1 MSEVA
6 RTSSKLGMRFLEA
19 IPISH
24 NNASLVI
31 GQIEHLLVE
40 DKLVSEEGY
49 VDLVFASCIGVSG
62 LSNYFS
68 LHNEASL
75 PYTRPQNL
83 PEFCFKAMSG
93 NS

>member
-1 MSEVA
+1 
-6 RTSSKLGMRFLEA
+6 MRFLEA

-49 VDLVFASCIGVSG
+49 VDLVFASYIGVSG

-68 LHNEASL
+68 LRNEASL

-83 PEFCFKAMSG
+83 TEFCF
-93 NS
+93 